1 MKSYRLQV
9 IGYRLWVTFL
19 LVLCSFSSLYA
30 DNITT
35 NLENNRLDLGRV
47 AEGEVLRKSFFV
59 ANDSALPVKINVQAL
74 GCSCF
79 EIISPKGKTELAAGA
94 KQEVIFNFNTAG
106 LDGKIS
112 KPLYTYT
119 TDSLNPVI
127 KIAVSADVAG
137 GKEKFVSRF
146 LSFSSLAVLGAGLVD
161 GINPCAF
168 TVMVFFISFLSFAG
182 YGKKD
187 MFIVGGLFIL
197 TLYITYLLIGAG
209 LFRALRGLEIFSYFS
224 RIFYRLISGFAFVI
238 GLLNL
243 YDFWVYQK
251 TKNPD
256 KIVLRLP
263 ALIKRRIQGAIR
275 GEMTKKGSEN
285 RPLFALVAAS
295 ITCGFLVSI
304 LELFCTGQLYLPTIA
319 YILKVPDLKIKA
331 VGYLL
336 FYNLMFIIP
345 LAVVFGLAFFGLTSS
360 HFEKL
365 ARKHLSTVKL
375 VTAVLFFGLG
385 IALLVMKG

>member
-1 MKSYRLQV
+1 MKKVYSLSS
-9 IGYRLWVTFL
+9 LS
-19 LVLCSFSSLYA
+19 LVLSSLFFALCSPLPGYA
-30 DNITT
+30 TGITT

-47 AEGEVLRKSFFV
+47 AEGAVLTKSFFV
-59 ANDSALPVKINVQAL
+59 INNSALPVKINVQAL

-79 EIISPKGKTELAAGA
+79 EIINPKGRTELAAGA

-112 KPLYTYT
+112 KPLYIYT
-119 TDSLNPVI
+119 TDSLSPVI

-146 LSFSSLAVLGAGLVD
+146 LNFSSLAVLGAGLVD

-187 MFIVGGLFIL
+187 MLIVGGLFIL

-209 LFRALRGLEIFSYFS
+209 LFKALRSLEIFSYFS
-224 RIFYRLISGFAFVI
+224 HIFYRLISGFAFVI

-251 TKNPD
+251 TKNID
-256 KIVLRLP
+256 KIVLKLP
-263 ALIKRRIQGAIR
+263 ALIRRRIQGVIR
-275 GEMTKKGSEN
+275 EGMIKKEDKDK
-285 RPLFALVAAS
+285 PLFALIIAS

-345 LAVVFGLAFFGLTSS
+345 LLAVFILAFLGLTSS

-365 ARKHLSTVKL
+365 TRKHLSAVKL

-385 IALLVMKG
+385 IALLIMKG

>member
-9 IGYRLWVTFL
+9 IGYRLWVNFL
-19 LVLCSFSSLYA
+19 LVFCSFSSLYA
-30 DNITT
+30 DNILT
-35 NLENNRLDLGRV
+35 NLENNRLDLGRID
-47 AEGEVLRKSFFV
+47 EGKVLTQSFFV
-59 ANDSALPVKINVQAL
+59 INNSVLPVKINVQAL

-79 EIISPKGKTELAAGA
+79 EIISPKGRVEVAGGA
-94 KQEVIFNFNTAG
+94 KQEVKFNFNATG
-106 LDGKIS
+106 FDGKIS
-112 KPLYTYT
+112 KPLYIYT
-119 TDSLNPVI
+119 TDSLSPVI

-137 GKEKFVSRF
+137 EKEKFVSRF
-146 LSFSSLAVLGAGLVD
+146 LNFSSLAVLGAGLVD

-187 MFIVGGLFIL
+187 MLIVGGLFIL

-209 LFRALRGLEIFSYFS
+209 LFKALRSLEIFSYFS

-251 TKNPD
+251 TKNLD

-263 ALIKRRIQGAIR
+263 ALIKRKIQGVIR
-275 GEMTKKGSEN
+275 EGMIKKEGKDK
-285 RPLFALVAAS
+285 PLFALIIAS

-304 LELFCTGQLYLPTIA
+304 LELLCTGQLYLPTIA

-331 VGYLL
+331 LGYLL
-336 FYNLMFIIP
+336 FYNLMFIVP
-345 LAVVFGLAFFGLTSS
+345 LAVVFSLAFFGLTSS

-365 ARKHLSTVKL
+365 ARKHLSAVKL

-385 IALLVMKG
+385 VVLLIMKV